1 MRFPVGFPARFPDGF
16 PVRVPVRFSC
26 SCEGFLCGGFLFLLS
41 GPDSPGSPSQDEMVP
56 EPEPVPKNTPDQFD
70 THQKL
75 GQIAGTIALLMLTLT
90 LKFKT

>member
-1 MRFPVGFPARFPDGF
+1 MMRLFHLNGSTWYRYSISRFLPNSKDHT
-16 PVRVPVRFSC
+16 RM
-26 SCEGFLCGGFLFLLS
+26 S

>member
-1 MRFPVGFPARFPDGF
+1 M
-16 PVRVPVRFSC
+16 
-26 SCEGFLCGGFLFLLS
+26 S